1 MNYQYK
7 ALNTDGKSVTGSLSA
22 ENPRIAARMLR
33 QQGLNVVEMKNGI
46 ETARV
51 PRMSR
56 QPKKQDVLMVMH
68 QLCTLL
74 ESGVSIEESVES
86 LAESSGHPVLAKE
99 FGDIGA
105 ALRRGVSFSERRL
118 LI

>member
-56 QPKKQDVLMVMH
+56 QPKKQETGCPDGHAPVMH
-68 QLCTLL
+68 FA
-74 ESGVSIEESVES
+74 GI
-86 LAESSGHPVLAKE
+86 
-99 FGDIGA
+99 
-105 ALRRGVSFSERRL
+105 RR
-118 LI
+118 IY